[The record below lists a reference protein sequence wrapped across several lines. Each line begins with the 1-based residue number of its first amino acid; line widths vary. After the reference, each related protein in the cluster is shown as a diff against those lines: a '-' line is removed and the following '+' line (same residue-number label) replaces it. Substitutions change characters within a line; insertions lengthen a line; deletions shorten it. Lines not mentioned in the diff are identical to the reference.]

1 VMGFLRYDLTNY
13 LTRPAWNCDPPDLCL
28 LNGWD
33 YRREPQHLAGL
44 LHFKSNCVEV
54 RAHLEEP
61 I

>member
-13 LTRPAWNCDPPDLCL
+13 LTRPAWNCL